1 MILLYSKRLVFS
13 LPKNLLSSL
22 RLSISPFSKYVLLDL
37 RRIVTHVFF
46 LSQSSLRNFLQGT
59 NTLLSSLLKKLECLV
74 PGYFFLSVSDLLKA
88 FKNNTL
94 KTFTLRS
101 LEFILLQYFW
111 KTVLNSSSSNCL

>member
-1 MILLYSKRLVFS
+1 MILLYSKRVVFS
-13 LPKNLLSSL
+13 LPKNLLSLL

-74 PGYFFLSVSDLLKA
+74 PGYFFLSVSDLFKA